1 MKFLEH
7 THIINCNP
15 IALNAACEDQFQGSV
30 KSDVINM
37 ENAKSCVFVIHC
49 TEGTGTASITIV
61 CVDAVTAAT
70 TTTALSFNYKQ
81 CCATATPD
89 LQGATTEA
97 KALVVSAT
105 DKIFVLE
112 VDAAKLAEVGYPY
125 ICMLST
131 EKSPFPIG
139 GTVHAF
145 LMGLRSAE
153 DVTPTQLV

>member
-7 THIINCNP
+7 THIINSHP
-15 IALNAACEDQFQGSV
+15 IALCAAAQDFLTGGVE
-30 KSDVINM
+30 SDVINM
-37 ENAKSCVFVIHC
+37 ENAKSCVFIIKC

-61 CVDAVTAAT
+61 CVDAITAAT

-81 CCATATPD
+81 CCATGTPD
-89 LQGATTEA
+89 LQGATTET
-97 KALVVSAT
+97 KDLVVSAT

-125 ICMLST
+125 IRMLST
-131 EKSPFPIG
+131 EKSAFAIH
-139 GTVHAF
+139 GTAMAF
-145 LMGLRSAE
+145 LMGMRSAE

>member
-7 THIINCNP
+7 THVVVTNP

-81 CCATATPD
+81 ITTPD
-89 LQGATTEA
+89 TQGATTEA